1 MKRIITSVA
10 ALGAALSLSAC
21 IGQTVDPGNVGVK
34 IKRIGSGAGVQA
46 EPLPARWHAL
56 GWGED
61 IVQYPIIQRTYP
73 FAREKSADGSTDNEE
88 LVFSD
93 NTGLPMTADV
103 ALTMQVDPA
112 AAPKLY
118 TKYRLTFDQLLLGPI
133 RNDLRSAIAAETEK
147 VGVADLYSGGRQA
160 VIHRALAT
168 IQPKWAAEGVHI
180 SQLEWI
186 GSIRYPEAILQ
197 QMQEKTRLEQE
208 AIAAKALAAK
218 AEALA
223 AAKVAEAK
231 GDAESTR
238 IRGEALRSNP
248 QVLQQQAIMKW
259 NGVLPTVT
267 SGGAVPFVNV
277 KP

>member
-1 MKRIITSVA
+1 MNRRIVA
-10 ALGAALSLSAC
+10 LMGVASALALTAC
-21 IGQTVDPGNVGVK
+21 GQTVDPGNVGVK
-34 IKRIGSGAGVQA
+34 IKRLGSGAGVQS

-56 GWGED
+56 GMGED
-61 IVQYPIIQRTYP
+61 IVQFPVIQRTYP
-73 FAREKSADGSTDNEE
+73 FAREKTQDGDGANEE
-88 LVFSD
+88 MTFSD

-103 ALTMQVDPA
+103 ALTMQVDPG

-118 TKYRLTFDQLLLGPI
+118 TRYRLTFDQLLLGPI

-147 VGVADLYSGGRQA
+147 VGVDELYSGGRQA
-160 VIHRALAT
+160 VIHRALAS
-168 IQPKWAAEGVHI
+168 IQPKWAAQGVHI

-186 GSIRYPEAILQ
+186 GSIRYPDAILH

-218 AEALA
+218 ASALA
-223 AAKVAEAK
+223 DAKIAEAK

-238 IRGEALRSNP
+238 IRGEALRANP
-248 QVLQQQAIMKW
+248 QVLQQQAIEKW
-259 NGVLPTVT
+259 DGKLPQV
-267 SGGAVPFVNV
+267 SGGSGAVPFINV